1 MCTAYETPRPLRARC
16 SPRKTTLPESG
27 NISRPFKLPAPGKE
41 DVINSDTGR
50 KRSRLIQVICEEWLE
65 AQEYPGTLDS
75 EVVYERLISEGEHFA
90 EGEMDALL
98 THLRDKEQIIH
109 GPVLFDREMRAKHG
123 AMTITSIADWLC

>member
-1 MCTAYETPRPLRARC
+1 M
-16 SPRKTTLPESG
+16 
-27 NISRPFKLPAPGKE
+27 
-41 DVINSDTGR
+41 NSDTAQ

-75 EVVYERLISEGEHFA
+75 EVVYERLVSEGEHFA

-109 GPVLFDREMRAKHG
+109 GPVLLDREARAKHG
-123 AMTITSIADWLC
+123 AMTITGIAHWLC

>member
-1 MCTAYETPRPLRARC
+1 MT
-16 SPRKTTLPESG
+16 S
-27 NISRPFKLPAPGKE
+27 
-41 DVINSDTGR
+41 DVGR
-50 KRSRLIQVICEEWLE
+50 KRTRLIQVICEEWFK

-75 EVVYERLISEGEHFA
+75 KVVYNRLVSEGERFA

-123 AMTITSIADWLC
+123 AMTITSIAHWLC

>member
-1 MCTAYETPRPLRARC
+1 MT
-16 SPRKTTLPESG
+16 
-27 NISRPFKLPAPGKE
+27 
-41 DVINSDTGR
+41 SDIGR
-50 KRSRLIQVICEEWLE
+50 KRSRLIQIICEEWIT

-75 EVVYERLISEGEHFA
+75 EVVYNRLVSEGERFA

-98 THLRDKEQIIH
+98 TYLRDKEQIIH